1 MCVWGAGNRRLCLSV
16 LCIAERQVADCPLV
30 LADCV
35 LDEACGFLTVS
46 TAGSEVSCDFYAWA
60 SDNIACT
67 TSDPVSRGSR
77 VEVLSCVCPT
87 SDMPSLNR
95 HHSEQRREWDYQQ
108 VVPHFLHFFKMMG
121 FWEIETGGDWW
132 WLRMKLTQGLF
143 IWAASFPDRFIK
155 RGLQWWA
162 PCLCPPPPSHWA
174 TWVTGHTRAPNTIWV
189 PDSSILSHC
198 RSKIWL

>member
-1 MCVWGAGNRRLCLSV
+1 MLMEKHWGTFVLCRAFSPAQEMSISRVRPETNSKNYHILSIHLHKNFLILLQSTTSSLCYSVCVCVWGAGSRRLCLSV

-46 TAGSEVSCDFYAWA
+46 IAGSEVSCDFYAWA

-95 HHSEQRREWDYQQ
+95 HHSEQMREWDYQQ

-121 FWEIETGGDWW
+121 FWEIKTVGDWW
-132 WLRMKLTQGLF
+132 WLRMKLT
-143 IWAASFPDRFIK
+143 
-155 RGLQWWA
+155 
-162 PCLCPPPPSHWA
+162 
-174 TWVTGHTRAPNTIWV
+174 
-189 PDSSILSHC
+189 
-198 RSKIWL
+198 